1 MLNFKKWN
9 IANSENYRL
18 LSEKYS
24 VCSLSSKVAASR
36 LNLISETELF
46 SSENLIRSPFDLI
59 DMDRAVDRINDALE
73 NDEKIVVYGD
83 YDADGVTATVI
94 LTSFLEAMG
103 ADVSFYIPSRED
115 EGYGLN
121 KQAIGKLCDDGC
133 NLIITV
139 DNGIAA
145 IDEIEFAKSL
155 GIDVVVTDH
164 HMPQGK
170 IPDCIVVDP
179 HREDCPSKFKEICGA
194 FVAFKLV
201 AALDGGDYDGAFM
214 QYGELVA
221 LATIADIVP
230 LVDENRTV
238 ARLGIGKMK
247 TTDNLGLCTLINAA
261 LSEEAV
267 IDSNLVTYSI
277 IPRINAA
284 GRMGD
289 AKRAAQLLLSEDE
302 AEAECLADELCRD
315 NDKRKNIETDILSEI
330 DEMAVSQPHIFSQRI
345 VVVCGKGWHHGVLG
359 IVASKLV
366 EKTGKPAIV
375 LSEEDA
381 VASGS
386 GRSVEG
392 FNLFEALC
400 SCSEVFERFGGH
412 SLAAGVTVKVE
423 NVTEFRDKVN
433 AYAAKN
439 YPYMPVNTLSADAV
453 ISPEEITLAAVKE
466 LSMFEPFGKS
476 NSAPVFAVLGAIL
489 ISSTP
494 VGNGKHT
501 RLSLSYNKYNFTALY
516 FGTLADEFSPFL
528 QKNVDILIRLKPNVY
543 NGIES
548 VTIQIV
554 DVRPSG
560 INDEVFFKE
569 KQLYEMAER
578 GENISLRQA
587 QYLMPSR
594 EEAVELYKILKKNS
608 PYNFGEDMLWWQL
621 SGKINRAKLS
631 VILKAFRER
640 ELADIRDGRIE
651 ILEAKQ
657 KQDLFGCDILKNIL
671 EHLSN

>member
-9 IANSENYRL
+9 IANAENYRS
-18 LSEKYS
+18 LSEKYA
-24 VCSLSSKVAASR
+24 VCSLASKVAASR
-36 LNLISETELF
+36 LSTISEKELF
-46 SSENLIRSPFDLI
+46 SSENFVASPFDLV
-59 DMDRAVDRINDALE
+59 DMDRAVDRINEALE

-94 LTSFLEAMG
+94 LTSFLEVMG
-103 ADVSFYIPSRED
+103 ADVSYYIPSRED

-121 KQAIGKLCDDGC
+121 TDAIERLCDEGC

-155 GIDVVVTDH
+155 GMDVVVTDH
-164 HMPQGK
+164 HMPQGE

-179 HREDCPSKFKEICGA
+179 HREDCPSKFKDICGA

-201 AALDGGDYDGAFM
+201 AALDGGDYEGAFM

-230 LVDENRTV
+230 LVDENRAAV
-238 ARLGIGKMK
+238 RLGIQRIKN
-247 TTDNLGLCTLINAA
+247 TDNLGLCALINAA
-261 LSEEAV
+261 LSDEAQ
-267 IDSNLVTYSI
+267 IDSNSITYSI

-284 GRMGD
+284 GRMGS
-289 AKRAAQLLLSEDE
+289 ARRAADLLLCEDEDE
-302 AEAECLADELCRD
+302 AERLASELCRD
-315 NDKRKNIETDILSEI
+315 NDKRKNIEAEILSEI
-330 DEMAVSQPHIFSQRI
+330 DEMSISQPQLFSDRI

-375 LSEEDA
+375 LSEEDGVA
-381 VASGS
+381 VGS

-423 NVTEFRDKVN
+423 NFTEFRSKIN
-433 AYAAKN
+433 EFAAKN
-439 YPYMPVNTLSADAV
+439 YPYMPINTLLADAV
-453 ISPEEITLAAVKE
+453 ISPEDITLVAVKE

-476 NSAPVFAVLGAIL
+476 NSAPIFAVLGATLSGSASI
-489 ISSTP
+489 
-494 VGNGKHT
+494 GNGKHT
-501 RLSLSYNKYNFTALY
+501 RLSFTFEKHNFTALY
-516 FGTLADEFSPFL
+516 FGASADEFSAFL
-528 QKNVDILIRLKPNVY
+528 QKNVDILVRLKPNMY

-548 VTIQIV
+548 VTIQIA
-554 DVRPSG
+554 DLRPSG
-560 INDEVFFKE
+560 INDDIFFKE

-578 GENISLRQA
+578 NEKLSIKQA

-594 EEAVELYKILKKNS
+594 DEAVELYKILKKNS
-608 PYNFGEDMLWWQL
+608 PYNLGEDMLWWQL

-631 VILKAFRER
+631 VIIKAFCEAG
-640 ELADIRDGRIE
+640 LANISDGKIE
-651 ILEAKQ
+651 IPEAKQ
-657 KQDLFGCDILKNIL
+657 KQDLFQCSILKNISGY
-671 EHLSN
+671 LSN

>member
-9 IANSENYRL
+9 IANSDNFRS
-18 LSEKYS
+18 LSSKYS
-24 VCSLSSKVAASR
+24 VCSLSAKVAASR
-36 LNLISETELF
+36 LNSISEKELF
-46 SSENLIRSPFDLI
+46 SSENFVASPFDLI
-59 DMDRAVDRINDALE
+59 DMDRAVDRINEALE

-121 KQAIGKLCDDGC
+121 VDAIERLCNDGC

-145 IDEIEFAKSL
+145 VDEIEFAKSL
-155 GIDVVVTDH
+155 GMDVVVTDH
-164 HMPQGK
+164 HMPQNE
-170 IPDCIVVDP
+170 IPNCIVVDP
-179 HREDCPSKFKEICGA
+179 HRKDCPSKFKEICGA

-238 ARLGIGKMK
+238 ARLGIQRMRN
-247 TTDNLGLCTLINAA
+247 TDNLGLCALINAA
-261 LSEEAV
+261 LSEGTQ
-267 IDSNLVTYSI
+267 IDSNSVTYSI

-284 GRMGD
+284 GRMGS
-289 AKRAAQLLLSEDE
+289 ACRAAQLLLCEDEDE
-302 AEAECLADELCRD
+302 AEQLAYELCRD
-315 NDKRKNIETDILSEI
+315 NEKRKNIEADILSEI
-330 DEMAVSQPHIFSQRI
+330 DQMSISDPQLFSDRI

-366 EKTGKPAIV
+366 EKTGKPSIV
-375 LSEEDA
+375 LSEEDGVA
-381 VASGS
+381 VGS

-400 SCSEVFERFGGH
+400 SCSEVFERYGGH
-412 SLAAGVTVKVE
+412 SLAAGVTVKAE
-423 NVTEFRDKVN
+423 NLTEFRSKVN

-439 YPYMPVNTLSADAV
+439 YPYMPINTLSADAA
-453 ISPEEITLAAVKE
+453 IAPEEITLAAVKE

-476 NSAPVFAVLGAIL
+476 NSAPVFAILGATL
-489 ISSTP
+489 TASAS
-494 VGNGKHT
+494 VGNGKHA
-501 RLSLSYNKYNFTALY
+501 RLSLSYDKFNFTALY
-516 FGTLADEFSPFL
+516 FGAAADEFSPLL
-528 QKNVDILIRLKPNVY
+528 QKNVDILVRLKPNVY
-543 NGIES
+543 NGTES

-554 DVRPSG
+554 DLRPSG
-560 INDEVFFKE
+560 INDDVFFKE
-569 KQLYEMAER
+569 KQLFEMAQR
-578 GENISLRQA
+578 GEKLTVKQA

-594 EEAVELYKILKKNS
+594 EEAVEIYKILKKNT
-608 PYNFGEDMLWWQL
+608 PYNWGQDMLWWQL

-631 VILKAFRER
+631 VVLKAFNESQLL
-640 ELADIRDGRIE
+640 EIKEGKIE

-657 KQDLFGCDILKNIL
+657 KQDLFQCSILKNISKCL
-671 EHLSN
+671 

>member
-9 IANSENYRL
+9 IANSENFRS
-18 LSEKYS
+18 LSSKYS
-24 VCSLSSKVAASR
+24 VCSLASKVAASR
-36 LNLISETELF
+36 LSSISEKELF
-46 SSENLIRSPFDLI
+46 SSENFVASPFDLI
-59 DMDRAVDRINDALE
+59 DMDRAVDRINEALE

-121 KQAIGKLCDDGC
+121 VDAIERLCNDGC

-145 IDEIEFAKSL
+145 VDEIEFAKSL
-155 GIDVVVTDH
+155 GMDVVVTDH

-170 IPDCIVVDP
+170 IPNCIVVDP
-179 HREDCPSKFKEICGA
+179 HRKDCPSKFKDICGA

-238 ARLGIGKMK
+238 ARLGIQRMRN
-247 TTDNLGLCTLINAA
+247 TDNLGLCALINAA
-261 LSEEAV
+261 LSEGV
-267 IDSNLVTYSI
+267 QIDSNSITYSI

-284 GRMGD
+284 GRMGS
-289 AKRAAQLLLSEDE
+289 AMRAAQLLLCEDEDE
-302 AEAECLADELCRD
+302 AERLASELCRD
-315 NDKRKNIETDILSEI
+315 NDKRKNIEADILSEI
-330 DEMAVSQPHIFSQRI
+330 EEMSISEPHLFSDRI

-366 EKTGKPAIV
+366 EKTGKPSIV
-375 LSEEDA
+375 LSEEDGVA
-381 VASGS
+381 VGS

-423 NVTEFRDKVN
+423 NITEFREKIN
-433 AYAAKN
+433 KYAALH
-439 YPYMPVNTLSADAV
+439 YPYMPINTLSADAA
-453 ISPEEITLAAVKE
+453 IAPEEITLAAVKE

-476 NSAPVFAVLGAIL
+476 NSAPVFAILGATL
-489 ISSTP
+489 SGASSI
-494 VGNGKHT
+494 GNGKHT
-501 RLSLSYNKYNFTALY
+501 RFSFTYDKFNFTALY
-516 FGTLADEFSPFL
+516 FGAAADEFSPLL
-528 QKNVDILIRLKPNVY
+528 QKNVDILVRLKPNVY

-554 DVRPSG
+554 DLRPSG
-560 INDEVFFKE
+560 INDDIFFKE
-569 KQLYEMAER
+569 KQLYEIANR
-578 GENISLRQA
+578 GEKLTSKQA
-587 QYLMPSR
+587 NYLMPSR
-594 EEAVELYKILKKNS
+594 DEAALLYKTLKLNS

-631 VILKAFRER
+631 VILKAFNESQLL
-640 ELADIRDGRIE
+640 EINDGKIE

-657 KQDLFGCDILKNIL
+657 KQDLFQCSILKNISKCL
-671 EHLSN
+671 